1 MVAWAVDAV
10 TCADAT
16 ANRCAGSTTCISDY
30 VIIPGTVFT
39 GAATGTFTYDRYFEL
54 FAMRQIRKAFQLAN
68 IFSSDTYV
76 HDMLHEDKD
85 G

>member
-16 ANRCAGSTTCISDY
+16 TNRCAGSTTCISDY

-39 GAATGTFTYDRYFEL
+39 GAATGTYTYDRFL
-54 FAMRQIRKAFQLAN
+54 KF
-68 IFSSDTYV
+68 
-76 HDMLHEDKD
+76 
-85 G
+85 